1 MASSENNGKNAAES
15 GVTLP
20 RLGAP
25 TVRRNW
31 LLWGLLGLMLVA
43 AGAYFSWGLMCRSGL
58 WDWMCQYVYLLEDKE
73 KVKGF
78 LKAAGPLAPLVFI
91 VAQSFQVVLAP
102 IPGEATGFI
111 GGYLFGV
118 PLGML
123 YSTIGLTLGSIMAF
137 GLGRWLEHKFVERV
151 VSREVLDRFD
161 FLMERQGA
169 LIAFFLFVVPGFP
182 KDYLCFILG
191 LSLMSWKLF
200 LLLSTVGR
208 LPGTLMLTLQG
219 AKVYEGN
226 YLFTGVL
233 ILSCLALAGALY
245 SFREPLYQWLR
256 RWDQHPQA
264 AEPRGRG
271 AAPPPGGN
279 P

>member
-1 MASSENNGKNAAES
+1 MEHPENNRKHAAES

-20 RLGAP
+20 RLEAP
-25 TVRRNW
+25 TVKRNW
-31 LLWGLLGLMLVA
+31 LLWGLVGLVLLA
-43 AGAYFSWGLMCRSGL
+43 AGIYFSWGLICRSGL
-58 WDWMCQYVYLLEDKE
+58 WDWLCHYTYLLGDKE

-78 LKAAGPLAPLVFI
+78 LRATGPLAPLVF
-91 VAQSFQVVLAP
+91 VSVQALQVVIAP

-123 YSTIGLTLGSIMAF
+123 YSTIGLTMGSIMAF

-151 VSREVLDRFD
+151 VSRETLERFD

-200 LLLSTVGR
+200 LLLCTVGR

-233 ILSCLALAGALY
+233 IVCCLALGGALY
-245 SFREPLYQWLR
+245 YFREPLYQWLR

-264 AEPRGRG
+264 APPR
-271 AAPPPGGN
+271 GGN

>member
-1 MASSENNGKNAAES
+1 MDGANQNQKDAAKCQGAWPRPAEP
-15 GVTLP
+15 TL
-20 RLGAP
+20 
-25 TVRRNW
+25 RRGW
-31 LLWGLLGLMLVA
+31 LLWGLLALGVLVLMV
-43 AGAYFSWGLMCRSGL
+43 YFSWDFICQSGL
-58 WDWMCQYVYLLEDKE
+58 GGWACRLFQVLEDKE
-73 KVKGF
+73 RVKAF
-78 LKAAGPLAPLVFI
+78 LKAAGPLAPLIFMAV
-91 VAQSFQVVLAP
+91 QSLQVVLAP

-123 YSTIGLTLGSIMAF
+123 YSTIGLTVGSVLAF
-137 GLGRWLEHKFVERV
+137 ALGRWLEHRFVERI
-151 VSREVLDRFD
+151 VSRETLDRFD

-200 LLLSTVGR
+200 LVLSTVGR

-219 AKVYEGN
+219 AKVYQGD

-233 ILSCLALAGALY
+233 ILMCLTLAGTLY
-245 SFREPLYQWLR
+245 YFREPLYLWMR
-256 RWDQHPQA
+256 RWDHDQHLQA
-264 AEPRGRG
+264 GDRRG
-271 AAPPPGGN
+271 N
-279 P
+279 

>member
-1 MASSENNGKNAAES
+1 MDGYKNNAKDAGES
-15 GVTLP
+15 GVALP
-20 RLGAP
+20 RPGESIL
-25 TVRRNW
+25 RRGW
-31 LLWGLLGLMLVA
+31 LFWTLAGLLLLILA
-43 AGAYFSWGLMCRSGL
+43 AYFSWGLICRAGWWDGL
-58 WDWMCQYVYLLEDKE
+58 CQYAYLLEDKE
-73 KVKGF
+73 KVKTF
-78 LKAAGPLAPLVFI
+78 LQAMGPLAPLTFI
-91 VAQSFQVVLAP
+91 LTQALQVVLAP

-123 YSTIGLTLGSIMAF
+123 YSTIGLTLGSILAF
-137 GLGRWLEHKFVERV
+137 LLGRWLEHKFVERV
-151 VSREVLDRFD
+151 VSREILERFD

-191 LSLMSWKLF
+191 LSLMDWRLF

-219 AKVYEGN
+219 AKVYQGH

-233 ILSCLALAGALY
+233 IVLCLALAGALFY
-245 SFREPLYQWLR
+245 FREPLYHWLR
-256 RWDQHPQA
+256 RWEHHPH
-264 AEPRGRG
+264 RGEG
-271 AAPPPGGN
+271 KQG
-279 P
+279 

>member
-1 MASSENNGKNAAES
+1 MEHPENNRKNAAES

-31 LLWGLLGLMLVA
+31 LLWGLVGLMLLA
-43 AGAYFSWGLMCRSGL
+43 AGIYFSWDLICRSGL
-58 WDWMCQYVYLLEDKE
+58 WDRVCHYVYLLEDKE
-73 KVKGF
+73 KVKRF

-91 VAQSFQVVLAP
+91 SVQALQVVMAP

-151 VSREVLDRFD
+151 VSRETLERFD

-219 AKVYEGN
+219 AKVYDGN

-233 ILSCLALAGALY
+233 IVSCLALAGALY
-245 SFREPLYQWLR
+245 YFREPLYQWLR

-264 AEPRGRG
+264 AGPRDRG
-271 AAPPPGGN
+271 TAPPPGGT

>member
-1 MASSENNGKNAAES
+1 MNEEHSKAPRIPQLDRTQLIFWAAMA
-15 GVTLP
+15 
-20 RLGAP
+20 
-25 TVRRNW
+25 
-31 LLWGLLGLMLVA
+31 LLLLLGLAVILLIYYREA
-43 AGAYFSWGLMCRSGL
+43 IWQGLASYYQVL
-58 WDWMCQYVYLLEDKE
+58 TDKE
-73 KVKGF
+73 QIKTF
-78 LKAAGPLAPLVFI
+78 LKRMGPAAPVLFI
-91 VAQSFQVVLAP
+91 TIQALQVVFAP

-123 YSTIGLTLGSIMAF
+123 YSTLGLTIGSLLAF
-137 GLGRWLEHKFVERV
+137 CLGRWFEHKFVERV
-151 VSREVLDRFD
+151 VSRETLERFD

-219 AKVYEGN
+219 AQVYKGN
-226 YLFTGVL
+226 YLLTAVL
-233 ILSCLALAGALY
+233 IAFCLALAGALY
-245 SFREPLYQWLR
+245 YYREPLYQWLR
-256 RWDQHPQA
+256 RWDHT
-264 AEPRGRG
+264 RSG
-271 AAPPPGGN
+271 AGGKQG
-279 P
+279 

>member
-1 MASSENNGKNAAES
+1 MAPTENNGKNAAES

-25 TVRRNW
+25 TIRRNW
-31 LLWGLLGLMLVA
+31 LLWGLVGLMLLA
-43 AGAYFSWGLMCRSGL
+43 AGAYFSWGLICRSGL
-58 WDWMCQYVYLLEDKE
+58 WDWMCHYVYLLEDKE

-78 LKAAGPLAPLVFI
+78 LQAAGPLAPLTFI
-91 VAQSFQVVLAP
+91 LTQALQVVLAP
-102 IPGEATGFI
+102 VPGEATGFI

-123 YSTIGLTLGSIMAF
+123 YSTIGLTLGSILAF
-137 GLGRWLEHKFVERV
+137 CLGRWLEHKFVERV
-151 VSREVLDRFD
+151 VSRETLDRFD

-191 LSLMSWKLF
+191 LSLMDWRLF

-208 LPGTLMLTLQG
+208 LPGTLLLTLQG
-219 AKVYEGN
+219 AKIYKGDYYSTLVILG
-226 YLFTGVL
+226 LCLVL
-233 ILSCLALAGALY
+233 VLLLGY
-245 SFREPLYQWLR
+245 YREPVYRWIR
-256 RWDQHPQA
+256 RFDHKEEKA
-264 AEPRGRG
+264 TEAE
-271 AAPPPGGN
+271 
-279 P
+279 

>member
-1 MASSENNGKNAAES
+1 MDRSNHNGGKGAEPGMAWSRPAEPPLKRS
-15 GVTLP
+15 
-20 RLGAP
+20 
-25 TVRRNW
+25 W
-31 LLWGLLGLMLVA
+31 LFWGLAALVVLVLMV
-43 AGAYFSWGLMCRSGL
+43 YFSWDFICQSGF
-58 WDWMCQYVYLLEDKE
+58 WGWACHFCQVLEDKE
-73 KVKGF
+73 RVQAF
-78 LKAAGPLAPLVFI
+78 LKAAGPLAPLIFMAVQ
-91 VAQSFQVVLAP
+91 ALQVVLAP

-123 YSTIGLTLGSIMAF
+123 YSTLGLTLGSVLAF
-137 GLGRWLEHKFVERV
+137 ALGRWLEHKFVARV
-151 VSREVLDRFD
+151 VSRETLERFD

-219 AKVYEGN
+219 AKVYQGD

-233 ILSCLALAGALY
+233 ILMCLTLAGTLY
-245 SFREPLYQWLR
+245 YFREPLYHWLR
-256 RWDQHPQA
+256 RWDHDQHLKSGGR
-264 AEPRGRG
+264 RG
-271 AAPPPGGN
+271 N
-279 P
+279 

>member
-1 MASSENNGKNAAES
+1 VLLAA
-15 GVTLP
+15 
-20 RLGAP
+20 
-25 TVRRNW
+25 
-31 LLWGLLGLMLVA
+31 
-43 AGAYFSWGLMCRSGL
+43 AYFSWGFICRSG
-58 WDWMCQYVYLLEDKE
+58 WWGWACQYLALLEDRE
-73 KVKGF
+73 KVKAL
-78 LKAAGPLAPLVFI
+78 LKAAGPLAPLIFI
-91 VAQSFQVVLAP
+91 GAQALQVVLAP
-102 IPGEATGFI
+102 FPGEATGFI

-123 YSTIGLTLGSIMAF
+123 YSTIGLTLGSMLAF
-137 GLGRWLEHKFVERV
+137 SLGRLLEHKFVERV
-151 VSREVLDRFD
+151 VSRETLERFD

-219 AKVYEGN
+219 AKVYEGD

-233 ILSCLALAGALY
+233 IALCLALAGTLY
-245 SFREPLYQWLR
+245 YFREPLYSWLR
-256 RWDQHPQA
+256 RWDH
-264 AEPRGRG
+264 EEHRVREE
-271 AAPPPGGN
+271 N
-279 P
+279 SNRLKT